1 MSQMLQVER
10 QLREMI
16 LGLDIGPGEKLTERW
31 VESRFGAS
39 RTPVRAALLR
49 LETEGLVLREGRG
62 WTVSPINLA
71 EIEQIAVYRQAV
83 EVAAARLT
91 ATLEDR
97 SGLDAIEVM
106 LDSCGADTPRDE
118 WHRVGTDFHV
128 ELARLSGNEF
138 LFRAVRDA
146 MTRLSRARW
155 LEIRDEAASVR
166 AWQEHRT
173 ILAALR
179 AGGADEAADLLIR
192 HIGGSRDRLV
202 GSLHAERR
210 GLRARGFAVVAA

>member
-31 VESRFGAS
+31 MESRFGAS

-49 LETEGLVLREGRG
+49 LETEGLVSRDGRS

-91 ATLEDR
+91 AALEDR
-97 SGLDAIEVM
+97 SGLDAIEAM
-106 LDSCGADTPRDE
+106 LDSCGADTPREE

-155 LEIRDEAASVR
+155 LEIRDEAASER
-166 AWQEHRT
+166 AWQEHRA
-173 ILAALR
+173 ILAALLAGR
-179 AGGADEAADLLIR
+179 ADDAADLLIR

-202 GSLHAERR
+202 GSLQAERR

>member
-1 MSQMLQVER
+1 MSQMQQVER

-31 VESRFGAS
+31 IESRFGAS

-49 LETEGLVLREGRG
+49 LETEGLVQRDGRG

-83 EVAAARLT
+83 EVAAARLV
-91 ATLEDR
+91 AKLEDK
-97 SGLDAIEVM
+97 SGLDAIEAM
-106 LDSCGADTPRDE
+106 LDSCGDDTPREE

-128 ELARLSGNEF
+128 ELARMSGNEF
-138 LFRAVRDA
+138 LFRGVRDA

-155 LEIRDEAASVR
+155 LEIRDEAASAR
-166 AWQEHRT
+166 AWAEHRA
-173 ILAALR
+173 ILSAIR
-179 AGGADEAADLLIR
+179 AGEADEAARLLVL

-202 GSLHAERR
+202 GSLQTERR
-210 GLRARGFAVVAA
+210 GLRAMGFAVVAA